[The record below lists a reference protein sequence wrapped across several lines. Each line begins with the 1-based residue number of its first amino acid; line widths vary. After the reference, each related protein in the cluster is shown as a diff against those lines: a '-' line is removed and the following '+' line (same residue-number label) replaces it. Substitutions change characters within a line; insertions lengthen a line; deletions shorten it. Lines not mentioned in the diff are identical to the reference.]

1 MRIMLLLVCAIAAS
15 AQEWTE
21 AQVTRAMAPFD
32 HVLLLDEGGS
42 VQRWS
47 QHLKATDAFQPCST
61 FKLPHALIA
70 LETGVISLERD
81 RRRCVPSEC
90 HSDHGELDLASA
102 IRESCLSYFRQ
113 TARAIGPTRMAAGLA
128 KLGYAATGALEPFDG
143 FWLLGGMRITAEQQL
158 RWIRRFYTEALP
170 VKAEHL
176 QAVRAASLRTS
187 GAEWMLHGKTGSS
200 REGFGW
206 FVGQITR
213 KGRTAWVVVLLK
225 GKGASGLEAERRLKG
240 LIRNQIP
247 LGSKGSGDGVRPITA
262 P

>member
-1 MRIMLLLVCAIAAS
+1 MRIMLLLVSAIAAS

-176 QAVRAASLRTS
+176 QRCAPRACGPRVPSGCCTARRAAP
-187 GAEWMLHGKTGSS
+187 GKASAGSWARS
-200 REGFGW
+200 PVKAGPPGW
-206 FVGQITR
+206 
-213 KGRTAWVVVLLK
+213 W
-225 GKGASGLEAERRLKG
+225 SC
-240 LIRNQIP
+240 
-247 LGSKGSGDGVRPITA
+247 
-262 P
+262 